1 MSNKKDNGANNQE
14 DKLILQKDMSAQAT
28 YLSQKCQRLASALY
42 AVTRFLPADEPLR
55 DRLRSHALSLVET
68 TYRQTAGGVD
78 TAPVDVLVQINNQ
91 LSVAKNGDLLSSM
104 NYQILNEEIN
114 TLVDQLNKAPS
125 RPGPELNNDFLAVD
139 QQLPNGGRNK
149 IDAGSSN
156 NINMLAKETGSS
168 DSDKT
173 NGSTPGQ
180 SAKDKRRQKI
190 LDLFAET
197 DEITVNDATE
207 VINGY
212 STKTIQRDLKS
223 LVEAGKLEK
232 HGKRR
237 WTSYTKA

>member
-1 MSNKKDNGANNQE
+1 MSDKKDNTPNSQGE
-14 DKLILQKDMSAQAT
+14 KPIFQKDMSAQST

-68 TYRQTAGGVD
+68 THGPTAGGVE
-78 TAPVDVLVQINNQ
+78 TAPVDVLVRINNQ
-91 LSVAKNGDLLSSM
+91 LSVAKDGVLLSPM
-104 NYQILNEEIN
+104 NYQILSEEIN
-114 TLVDQLNKAPS
+114 TLIDQLDSAS
-125 RPGPELNNDFLAVD
+125 TGPGPEINNDYLAVD
-139 QQLPNGGRNK
+139 KQLPDGGRNK

-156 NINMLAKETGSS
+156 NMPVEKTAGNDSNKESGSV
-168 DSDKT
+168 
-173 NGSTPGQ
+173 PGQ

-190 LDLFAET
+190 LDLFADT

-212 STKTIQRDLKS
+212 STKTIQRDLKA
-223 LVEAGKLEK
+223 LVDAGKLEK

-237 WTSYTKA
+237 WTSYTRA